1 MKEKTHCDYS
11 YSLKGNL
18 KQHIKSVHEGKNPF
32 QCNLCDYKCTKK
44 GILEKHRVSAHE
56 EIKPIA

>member
-1 MKEKTHCDYS
+1 MEEGFFQKQSLNWYTESVNKEK
-11 YSLKGNL
+11 K
-18 KQHIKSVHEGKNPF
+18 PF

-56 EIKPIA
+56 EIKIIA